1 MVGAGEQKVAS
12 RVMAL
17 VALLVGQDIPKTQ
30 ANIRDV
36 VKCPVLRKYHPLSLV
51 AQREAEAWVCSL
63 SRL

>member
-1 MVGAGEQKVAS
+1 MKVAS
-12 RVMAL
+12 RVMVL
-17 VALLVGQDIPKTQ
+17 VALLVAQGMPKTQ

-51 AQREAEAWVCSL
+51 AQREAEAWACSV